1 MVLSTRNA
9 VVISLIALSF
19 SASGAE
25 PDAQGA
31 VGQLYMQSNSI
42 ENEIFHFGR
51 RADGSLELLA
61 KHATGGKGCGT
72 YKPLTGQDPAPN
84 AFEGAGSVI
93 ITRDR
98 QFLFTTNG
106 GDNSVSSFGIE
117 SDGHLTPVDVQPTGE
132 QVDGR
137 SGTAKSLAYSDKHNT
152 LYVLHAF
159 GPNHLRIYD
168 VNHGKLSLRPQKRT
182 CNTATKDDRL
192 TTQAALTP
200 DQKFLLVDVLFD
212 ARPAMNP
219 DGSPKLVATNTTDKD
234 GLIVFPV
241 QDDGGLGEPMFQD
254 AGGAGPFYILFLN
267 KKPDTFLNGHAVS
280 NGISMGRLDQQ
291 GRVNHDPVVAIDSSA
306 GKPSELCWLVIT
318 SDDRIVLATNFGFSN
333 VSSYII
339 EGGKLKL
346 AKDPACPPVP
356 GDGKF
361 RALNKLVSSGPNDSW
376 LSPDDKYFYQL
387 YPNASV
393 LVGYRL
399 NPDASLTEIGRTPIP
414 YTSPQGLAG
423 F

>member
-1 MVLSTRNA
+1 MAFTTLNV
-9 VVISLIALSF
+9 VVIALITASF
-19 SASGAE
+19 SVSGAE
-25 PDAQGA
+25 SAALGA
-31 VGQLYMQSNSI
+31 DGHLYMQSNTI

-61 KHATGGKGCGT
+61 KYLTRGKGCGT

-93 ITRDR
+93 ITHDR
-98 QFLFTTNG
+98 RFLFTSNG
-106 GDNSVSSFGIE
+106 GDNTVSSFRIE
-117 SDGHLTPVDVQPTGE
+117 SDGRLTLVDVEPSGE
-132 QVDGR
+132 AVEGR
-137 SGTAKSLAYSDKHNT
+137 SGTAKSLAYSDKHRT

-168 VNHGKLSLRPQKRT
+168 VNEGKLSLRTQKRT

-192 TTQAALTP
+192 TTQTVLTP

-212 ARPAMNP
+212 ARPATNP
-219 DGSPKLVATNTTDKD
+219 DGSPKLVVTNTTDKD
-234 GLIVFPV
+234 GLVVFPV

-254 AGGAGPFYILFLN
+254 AGGAGPFYIMFLN
-267 KKPDTFLNGHAVS
+267 NKPDTFLNGYAVS
-280 NGISMGRLDQQ
+280 DGVSMGSLDKE
-291 GRVNHDPVVAIDSSA
+291 GHVNYDPAVAIDTSA
-306 GKPSELCWLVIT
+306 GKPSELCWLAIT

-339 EGGKLKL
+339 ESGRLKL

-361 RALNKLVSSGPNDSW
+361 RALNNLVSSGPNDSW

>member
-1 MVLSTRNA
+1 MVSTARGL
-9 VVISLIALSF
+9 VVFFLATLVFPTSRAQS
-19 SASGAE
+19 
-25 PDAQGA
+25 DAKSA
-31 VGQLYMQSNSI
+31 VGHLYMQSNAI
-42 ENEIFHFGR
+42 ENEVFHFGR
-51 RADGSLELLA
+51 GADGSLELIA
-61 KHATGGKGCGT
+61 KHATRGKGCGT

-93 ITRDR
+93 VTRDR
-98 QFLFTTNG
+98 KFLFTANG
-106 GDNSVSSFGIE
+106 GDNSVSSFRIE
-117 SDGHLTPVDVQPTGE
+117 RGGNLTLLDIGSTGE
-132 QVDGR
+132 PVEGR
-137 SGTAKSLAYSDKHNT
+137 SGTAKSLAYSDKHKT
-152 LYVLHAF
+152 LYVLHAL
-159 GPNHLRIYD
+159 GPNHLRVYD
-168 VNHGKLSLRPQKRT
+168 VSDGKLSLRPQKRT
-182 CNTATKDDRL
+182 CNTSTKVDRL
-192 TTQAALTP
+192 TTQAVLTP

-219 DGSPKLVATNTTDKD
+219 DGSPKLVVTNATDKD
-234 GLIVFPV
+234 GLVVFPV

-254 AGGAGPFYILFLN
+254 AGGAGPFFILFLN
-267 KKPDTFLNGHAVS
+267 KKSDTFLNGHAVS
-280 NGISMGRLDQQ
+280 DGVSMGSLDKQ
-291 GRVNHDPVVAIDSSA
+291 GRVSHESVVAIDASA
-306 GKPSELCWLVIT
+306 GKPSELCWLVTT
-318 SDDRIVLATNFGFSN
+318 SDDRIVLATNFGLSN

-339 EGGKLKL
+339 ESGKLKL
-346 AKDPACPPVP
+346 AKDPACPTVP

-361 RALNKLVSSGPNDSW
+361 RAVNNLVSSGPNDSW